1 MDRVT
6 RYKYCGYH
14 PVGYRRTYEKGADH
28 PVGYRRTYVGCVGGK
43 GGPVYL
49 YWSWKE
55 RARTCCPVHCYR
67 CGVNISRSG
76 KIVLHAYRTQRTEA
90 QNR

>member
-6 RYKYCGYH
+6 
-14 PVGYRRTYEKGADH
+14 TYYYH
-28 PVGYRRTYVGCVGGK
+28 PVGYRRTYVGYVGGK

-55 RARTCCPVHCYR
+55 RARTCCPVHFYR
-67 CGVNISRSG
+67 CGVNISCSG
-76 KIVLHAYRTQRTEA
+76 KIVLHGIERTEA
-90 QNR
+90 QN